1 VHSEES
7 NNSNL
12 EDRMKELRCKNLKK
26 GCGFVARGRTIK
38 SVMTKVAKHAR
49 AKHKI
54 EKISAAMAKK
64 VRAAIHTV

>member
-1 VHSEES
+1 
-7 NNSNL
+7 
-12 EDRMKELRCKNLKK
+12 MKELRCKALKK

-49 AKHKI
+49 TKHKI
-54 EKISAAMAKK
+54 EKLSAVMARK